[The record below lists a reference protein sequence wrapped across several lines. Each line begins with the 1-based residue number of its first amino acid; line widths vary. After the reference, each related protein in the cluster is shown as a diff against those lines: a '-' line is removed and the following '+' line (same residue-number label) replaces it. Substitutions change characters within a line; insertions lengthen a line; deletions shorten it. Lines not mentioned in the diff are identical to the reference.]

1 MNVVVQ
7 HIHTKLYLT
16 RKASWVKDPQVSVA
30 FANAVE
36 AISFCIQ
43 RGARSVRLVNNVGS
57 PQETFFYPFGEDPA
71 IKAEKKKLRR
81 ALAESRRLKA
91 QKHTLLQHIDMLKA
105 EAKEEKKKFPMKRKP
120 ISED

>member
-7 HIHTKLYLT
+7 HIDTKLYL
-16 RKASWVKDPQVSVA
+16 AENGSWLKTHEESVS
-30 FANAVE
+30 FSNALK

-43 RGARSVRLVNNVGS
+43 RGIRSVRLVSNPG
-57 PQETFFYPFGEDPA
+57 PTQQTFVYPFGEDPG

-91 QKHTLLQHIDMLKA
+91 QKHTVLQHIDVLRA
-105 EAKEEKKKFPMKRKP
+105 EAKDLKNKSR
-120 ISED
+120 